1 MPLASSMTSTGGI
14 MVASLRLASG
24 DLVTVLVSLMSSSLL
39 NGDAPMLGL
48 FLALDTDMQHT
59 VAILGLDGARVG
71 VVGEG
76 DHPPETAGEALVDMH
91 GGLLGNRISLALA
104 GDGEDALFELHFDAR
119 RVEPR
124 GEGVDLHRAGGTAH
138 VQGREAPGQAPDAG
152 AQVEALLQLPLQTV
166 QFRKDV
172 AGKYRSIRHAVL
184 RFRLK
189 RAPLRRDRKST
200 RLNSSHHSISYA
212 VFCLKKKK

>member
-24 DLVTVLVSLMSSSLL
+24 DLVTVLVSLMRSSLL
-39 NGDAPMLGL
+39 NGDAPRLGL
-48 FLALDTDMQHT
+48 FLALDAYMQHA
-59 VAILGLDGARVG
+59 VAILGLDGTRVS

-76 DHPPETAGEALVDMH
+76 DHPPETSGEALVDRH
-91 GGLLGNRISLALA
+91 GGLLGNRFGLALA

-119 RVEPR
+119 RGEPR
-124 GEGVDLHRAGGTAH
+124 GEGVDFHRAGGAAH

-152 AQVEALLQLPLQTV
+152 AQVEALLQLPLQAV
-166 QFRKDV
+166 QFRKDI

-189 RAPLRRDRKST
+189 RAPLRRPR
-200 RLNSSHHSISYA
+200 
-212 VFCLKKKK
+212 FPM